1 MEWKEYLIITR
12 NYLLLISLGDAEKGV
27 QNKGNFS
34 FRIDESG
41 TIIYKRF
48 KIFSQN
54 LNIRRDLG
62 DEFL

>member
-1 MEWKEYLIITR
+1 MKRIFNYHKELLII
-12 NYLLLISLGDAEKGV
+12 NFLSDAEKGV